1 MLEKRKDFEELKA
14 LALADATMSFLE
26 FKEKSSHRKEILSL
40 SAFLG
45 VTLFP
50 VTNCAGDIFANIE
63 SMIGT
68 IGGKLVSVSI
78 VLGAL
83 MIAVA
88 AILYMLPATSAR
100 GTENA
105 LQLLKRAIIGCVVIG
120 CLGGIINLIDTL
132 ISGNGYDKFKT
143 AS

>member
-26 FKEKSSHRKEILSL
+26 FREKSSHSKEILSL

-45 VTLFP
+45 VALFP

-68 IGGKLVSVSI
+68 IGSKLVSVSI